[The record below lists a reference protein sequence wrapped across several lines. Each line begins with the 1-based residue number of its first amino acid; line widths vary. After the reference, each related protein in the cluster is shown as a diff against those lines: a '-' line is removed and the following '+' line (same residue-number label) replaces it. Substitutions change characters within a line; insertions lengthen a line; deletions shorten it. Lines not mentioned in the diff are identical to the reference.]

1 MDARART
8 GAGARMGAWVRAWVR
23 ADPWRALLVLVA
35 AGYGI
40 AQLVAV
46 GPGMGLGWDEVVY
59 VSQVDPR
66 VTATEFIAP
75 RARGITLL
83 VAPIVLVTS
92 STEALRVC
100 LSVLSALALY
110 ASFATWLRLRPGAAA
125 PVAALVFASLWLT
138 LFYGGEAMPNLWV
151 ALGAVAATGHFL
163 RHVRGD
169 GGRGRLAGLASCV
182 AGTALMR
189 PPDSLWLVLPLGLAL
204 AVPGWGP
211 ALRWGPSVR
220 RARPGRARRGAA
232 VALVAGCA
240 AGWAEWIAEAYV
252 RFGGLAARWQAA
264 GAANET
270 GLHFSLAEH
279 ARALN
284 GPLLC
289 RPPAHCGPAVTS
301 WVLWWSAVPP
311 LVLLGLYAARRR
323 GRLPEALVPAV
334 AGVSAAVPYVFL
346 VGYAAPRF
354 LLPAYA
360 LLAFPVAHG
369 ALALLEGARRGP
381 ARRAGACLVAAGF
394 LAHLTLQGVTLDKV
408 VSPRLARREADVRA
422 ARALQELGVRGPC
435 LVYGQNAVTIAYR
448 MGCTGHTVL
457 SWRRENGFPAA
468 VRDAEARGERVAAVA
483 RGRAAPF
490 LLAWERRPL
499 EGVGPGRWYAYLPRP
514 APPPEPEAHGA
525 GRPLREEPARALR
538 QGLAQDER
546 AAVAGEDHP
555 AQAGAPGL
563 SFPHPGGAAVSR
575 WAGGRP
581 APSDGAGR

>member
-1 MDARART
+1 MD
-8 GAGARMGAWVRAWVR
+8 VRAWVR
-23 ADPWRALLVLVA
+23 ADPWRALLLLVA

-66 VTATEFIAP
+66 VSATEFIAP

-83 VAPIVLVTS
+83 VAPVVLVTS

-110 ASFATWLRLRPGAAA
+110 ASFATWLRLRPGAVAPLAA
-125 PVAALVFASLWLT
+125 SVFASLWLA
-138 LFYGGEAMPNLWV
+138 LFYGGAAMPNLWV

-169 GGRGRLAGLASCV
+169 AGRGRLVGLALCV

-204 AVPGWGP
+204 
-211 ALRWGPSVR
+211 VR
-220 RARPGRARRGAA
+220 RGWPWRGAA

-240 AGWAEWIAEAYV
+240 AGWAEWVAEAYW
-252 RFGGLAARWQAA
+252 RFGGLAARWAAA

-270 GLHFSLAEH
+270 GPHFSLADH
-279 ARALN
+279 ARALD

-289 RPPAHCGPAVTS
+289 RPPAHCGPAVTP
-301 WVLWWSAVPP
+301 WVLWWSAVPL
-311 LVLLGLYAARRR
+311 LVLLGLYAARRQ
-323 GRLPEALVPAV
+323 GRLPEALVPAL
-334 AGVSAAVPYVFL
+334 AGVSAAVPYIFL

-369 ALALLEGARRGP
+369 AVALLEGARRAP

-394 LAHLTLQGVTLDKV
+394 LAHLTLQGATLDKV
-408 VSPRLARREADVRA
+408 VAPRLARREADVRA
-422 ARALQELGVRGPC
+422 ARALEALGVRGPC

-457 SWRRENGFPAA
+457 SWQRENGFPAA

-483 RGRAAPF
+483 RGRGAPF

-499 EGVGPGRWYAYLPRP
+499 EGVRPGRWYAYLPRATP
-514 APPPEPEAHGA
+514 
-525 GRPLREEPARALR
+525 
-538 QGLAQDER
+538 
-546 AAVAGEDHP
+546 
-555 AQAGAPGL
+555 QAAPG
-563 SFPHPGGAAVSR
+563 R
-575 WAGGRP
+575 
-581 APSDGAGR
+581 

>member
-1 MDARART
+1 MRA
-8 GAGARMGAWVRAWVR
+8 RAWVR
-23 ADPWRALLVLVA
+23 ADPWRALLLLVA

-66 VTATEFIAP
+66 VNATEFIAP
-75 RARGITLL
+75 RARGITLV
-83 VAPIVLVTS
+83 VAPVVLVTS
-92 STEALRVC
+92 STEALRVY
-100 LSVLSALALY
+100 LGVLSALALY
-110 ASFATWLRLRPGAAA
+110 ASFATWLRVRPGAVA
-125 PVAALVFASLWLT
+125 PLAALLFASLWLAV
-138 LFYGGEAMPNLWV
+138 FYGGGAMPNLWV
-151 ALGAVAATGHFL
+151 ALGSVAATGLFL
-163 RHVRGD
+163 RRVRGD
-169 GGRGRLAGLASCV
+169 GGRGCLAGLALCV
-182 AGTALMR
+182 AGVALMR

-204 AVPGWGP
+204 AWPGW
-211 ALRWGPSVR
+211 
-220 RARPGRARRGAA
+220 RRGRVA

-240 AGWAEWIAEAYV
+240 AGWAEWIAEAYA
-252 RFGGLAARWQAA
+252 RFGGLAARWEAA

-289 RPPAHCGPAVTS
+289 RPPAHCGPAVTP
-301 WVLWWSAVPP
+301 WVLWWSAVPL

-323 GRLPEALVPAV
+323 GRLPEALVPAL

-381 ARRAGACLVAAGF
+381 ARRAGACLVAAGL

-422 ARALQELGVRGPC
+422 ARALQALGLRGPC
-435 LVYGQNAVTIAYR
+435 LVYGQNAVQVAYR
-448 MGCTGHTVL
+448 AGCVGHTVL
-457 SWRRENGFPAA
+457 NWPRQSEDPAA
-468 VRDAEARGERVAAVA
+468 VRDAAARGERVVAVA
-483 RGRAAPF
+483 RGRAVPAPF

-499 EGVGPGRWYAYLPRP
+499 EGVRPGRWYAYLPR
-514 APPPEPEAHGA
+514 
-525 GRPLREEPARALR
+525 
-538 QGLAQDER
+538 
-546 AAVAGEDHP
+546 
-555 AQAGAPGL
+555 
-563 SFPHPGGAAVSR
+563 
-575 WAGGRP
+575 
-581 APSDGAGR
+581 